1 MLNIAGPEYDFGS
14 VVFAVL
20 QECEHRRR
28 AIAHDELEHA
38 LAATSKEKLAQI
50 KRAYDEFGGSAG
62 YWEALEKE
70 VLFAALPQYTLEAE
84 KMNELERTGY
94 GVWRSGDVAARF
106 AFALLGL
113 IIGSIIIALPFIP
126 IVETMFAFALAVGG
140 FLYPDIQ
147 RYVQERRH
155 ATVMNRLVADSASY
169 QGNARLHYMTMDEIR
184 SSFTPGNHQLPGS
197 E

>member
-28 AIAHDELEHA
+28 ALPDAELEHA
-38 LAATSKEKLAQI
+38 LAATAKEKLAQI
-50 KRAYDEFGGSAG
+50 KRAYDEFGGGAA

-70 VLFAALPQYTLEAE
+70 VLFAALPQYTVEAE
-84 KMNELERTGY
+84 RMNELERTGF
-94 GVWRSGDVAARF
+94 GVWRGGDVAARL
-106 AFALLGL
+106 AFALVGL
-113 IIGSIIIALPFIP
+113 IIGSIIIAVPFIP
-126 IVETMFAFALAVGG
+126 IVESMFAFALTVGG
-140 FLYPDIQ
+140 FVYPDIQ
-147 RYVQERRH
+147 RYVHERRH
-155 ATVMNRLVADSASY
+155 ATTMNRLVAESASY
-169 QGNARLHYMTMDEIR
+169 QGTARLHYMTMDEIR